1 MFFRRT
7 RNEKLIRS
15 IATHPE
21 VWPMMADDLVS
32 DPANWNPVLH
42 EGIWYVLCF
51 GNKENKEEDLRGMFV
66 FFPENSVCWQVHVCM
81 LPHAW
86 GSSARALREAFQWLW
101 AATKCVRITGSVP
114 VWNAP
119 AIHCA
124 LRAGMKPFGVNQY
137 SSLKNA
143 QLHHQLL
150 LGISKTVER
159 AA

>member
-7 RNEKLIRS
+7 HNARLIHA
-15 IATHPE
+15 IATHPDL
-21 VWPMMADDLVS
+21 WPMMADDITA
-32 DPANWNPVLH
+32 DPALWKPVLH
-42 EGIWYVLCF
+42 EGIWYVLVF
-51 GNKENKEEDLRGMFV
+51 GGELETDPRGMFI
-66 FFPENSVCWQVHVCM
+66 FFPENSITWQVHVCM

-86 GSSARALREAFQWLW
+86 GSAARAMREVFQWIW
-101 AATKCVRITGSVP
+101 AQTACLRITGSVP

-124 LRAGMKPFGVNQY
+124 LRAGMKPFGVNPH
-137 SSLKNA
+137 SSLKDT

-150 LGISKTVER
+150 VGISKSTER